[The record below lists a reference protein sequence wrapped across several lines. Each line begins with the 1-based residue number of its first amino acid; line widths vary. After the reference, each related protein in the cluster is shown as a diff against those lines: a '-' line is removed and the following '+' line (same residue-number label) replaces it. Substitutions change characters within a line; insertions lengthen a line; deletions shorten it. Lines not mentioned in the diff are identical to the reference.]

1 MKLNIVLY
9 VTVLTMLAIIFS
21 SCGGQSTTTEYI
33 PEVIEQETED
43 LEPTPN
49 QALVE
54 RETEETEPEE
64 ELPEENIYE
73 LDDISIWYPEHWQTE
88 REELADGYSVE
99 FFDANNRDFN
109 FVKINVEEDV
119 FGLTAQEWV
128 YLNIN
133 PEDRPTVE
141 YIDYGVI
148 EVDGVESARIDSWVT
163 EYPHGWFGAHEE
175 TDIRVTYILIP
186 HNNMLYTFSF
196 LFDLADEGSAEL
208 IDEMIGSIVIS

>member
-1 MKLNIVLY
+1 M
-9 VTVLTMLAIIFS
+9 LTMLFIIFS

-33 PEVIEQETED
+33 PDVPEQETEH
-43 LEPTPN
+43 LEPTPT
-49 QALVE
+49 QTPVE
-54 RETEETEPEE
+54 IEEDVEE
-64 ELPEENIYE
+64 EPEENIYE
-73 LDDISIWYPEHWQTE
+73 LDDISIWFPEHWQTE
-88 REELADGYSVE
+88 REELTDGYSVE

-141 YIDYGVI
+141 YLDYGVI
-148 EVDGVESARIDSWVT
+148 EVDGIESARITSRIT
-163 EYPHGWFGAHEE
+163 EYQRDWFGTHEE